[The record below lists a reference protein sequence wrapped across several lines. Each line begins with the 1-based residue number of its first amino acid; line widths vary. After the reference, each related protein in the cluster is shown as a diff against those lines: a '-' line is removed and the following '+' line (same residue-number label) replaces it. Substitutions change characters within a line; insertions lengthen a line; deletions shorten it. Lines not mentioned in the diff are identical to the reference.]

1 MWKCTLIS
9 HVSSQKC
16 RNLWSDVVDVT
27 VIYTRVFYVVVVAS
41 ALLLCSY
48 RQLITRWMSRQSTEI
63 PLVRRSSAGSR
74 AALLSEQH
82 FQQEPVSVGAKPF
95 FWTLVGAA
103 ALGIACIIASIVG
116 LVIWGE
122 ADYFHDPGPYAQN
135 TWHGYDRRTF
145 FGLLA
150 FTVCPTVGFTLLYVS
165 LDTAQRVQAKAPIT
179 LAYIFVAAVFLNIG
193 AAGMVWG
200 NETMKCFGIFCVG
213 MQTYVEIPNAR
224 PEAGIGFLAMIGIS
238 AFASLVPVGIAMI
251 FIAARRFLKGTT
263 PGRVDHKHASN
274 MQLAEVHPTASVAFA
289 GFVFF
294 ALVVLFAFTT
304 LYIPNSWEY
313 FTAARIAKNA
323 MLLITTNGTTCYN
336 NYAQYSCSEVP
347 WAFMFTKQIQASENL
362 NLKFY
367 PSNVIFFAY
376 VFGVIIFTVIVRMNR
391 QGRLFIKKNVFGSA
405 FTVGEVLLS
414 VLTVA
419 MVTGFFI
426 YWIHDHNYNG
436 YWSSQP
442 QAIEPSERW
451 ARTTGQVAVVFMS
464 LLFFPASRNSV
475 VHKIFGTSWEAS
487 LWAHR
492 VLGYCMLAATF
503 AHMVAWWRF
512 FDISG
517 FFPQSIFEV
526 PMSVPT
532 SIDNFTVPLSILAAW
547 LLFLCMGVFAL
558 EPVRR
563 RFFELFYYSHIAA
576 AYFAIPVVL
585 WHAAAGWE
593 YLLPGVTVW
602 FVDRITR
609 MLRSGSPV
617 RLIDVTVFRD
627 VTELR
632 FRQPSMAAQAGQ
644 YVFINI
650 PEVSL
655 YEWHPFTLST
665 GAHSNEFTLH
675 IKSMGPGTWT
685 QRLHQLAVSG
695 RGDMSLA
702 VDGPYGAP
710 FVAEDYR
717 RVILVAGGI
726 GITPCASIYSFVKS
740 HHSCSAALLWALRE
754 EEVAAAFTNHLSQH
768 STKQKDA
775 SANDQ
780 LPPTPENQSYAKVFL
795 TRASGGES
803 TATVLAELSGVD
815 VFLSRPSYDRDITS
829 AAIGFDPSDVLV
841 FVCGPEAMVAD
852 VRAIALREGFH
863 FHRETFLL

>member
-1 MWKCTLIS
+1 
-9 HVSSQKC
+9 
-16 RNLWSDVVDVT
+16 
-27 VIYTRVFYVVVVAS
+27 
-41 ALLLCSY
+41 
-48 RQLITRWMSRQSTEI
+48 MSRQSTEI

-74 AALLSEQH
+74 AALLSEQQQH
-82 FQQEPVSVGAKPF
+82 FQQEPVAVGAKPF
-95 FWTLVGAA
+95 FWTLVGTAS
-103 ALGIACIIASIVG
+103 LGIACILASLVG
-116 LVIWGE
+116 LVIFGE

-150 FTVCPTVGFTLLYVS
+150 FTVCPTIGFTLLYVA
-165 LDTAQRVQAKAPIT
+165 LETAQRVQAKVSVT
-179 LAYIFVAAVFLNIG
+179 LVYVFFAAAFLNIG

-213 MQTYVEIPNAR
+213 MQKYVEIPNAR
-224 PEAGIGFLAMIGIS
+224 PEAGIGFLATIGIS
-238 AFASLVPVGIAMI
+238 AFASLVPVGLSMMYIAV
-251 FIAARRFLKGTT
+251 RRF
-263 PGRVDHKHASN
+263 RSSSSKHGANHQPSD
-274 MQLAEVHPTASVAFA
+274 MTLALVHPTSSTALA
-289 GFVFF
+289 GLVFL
-294 ALVVLFAFTT
+294 ALNVLFAFTT

-323 MLLITTNGTTCYN
+323 QKMLCCSLRLMAPRVTTTTHN
-336 NYAQYSCSEVP
+336 THALKSHGRLCSP
-347 WAFMFTKQIQASENL
+347 SKSKQVRIL

-376 VFGVIIFTVIVRMNR
+376 VFGVIVFTVIVRMNR
-391 QGRLFIKKNVFGSA
+391 QGRLFIKKNVLGSA
-405 FTVGEVLLS
+405 FTVGELMLG

-419 MVTGFFI
+419 MVAGFFI

-442 QAIEPSERW
+442 QAITPSERW
-451 ARTTGQVAVVFMS
+451 ARTTGQIAVVFMS

-617 RLIDVTVFRD
+617 QLVDVTVYRD

-632 FRQPSMAAQAGQ
+632 FRQPSMTAQAGQ

-650 PEVSL
+650 PEVAL

-695 RGDMSLA
+695 HGDVSLA

-717 RVILVAGGI
+717 RVVLVAGGI
-726 GITPCASIYSFVKS
+726 GITPCASIYSFVK
-740 HHSCSAALLWALRE
+740 HHHTCSAALLWALRE

-768 STKQKDA
+768 SPNNKQKE
-775 SANDQ
+775 SSYSDQ
-780 LPPTPENQSYAKVFL
+780 LPATPGQNNSYAKVFL

-803 TATVLAELSGVD
+803 TATVLAELTGVD

-829 AAIGFDPSDVLV
+829 AALGFDPCDVLV